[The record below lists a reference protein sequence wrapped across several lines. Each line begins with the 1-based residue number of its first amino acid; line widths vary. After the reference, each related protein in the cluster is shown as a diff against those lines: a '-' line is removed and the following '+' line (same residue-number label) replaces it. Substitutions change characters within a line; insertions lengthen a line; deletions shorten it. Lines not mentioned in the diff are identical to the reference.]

1 MQTTT
6 TEEKKWLQ
14 LLLKDDEKALQLI
27 FDRYYK
33 YLVVTAY
40 NLLGDDHRS
49 KDLVQDVF
57 FELWKKRENLNV
69 HGSLKSYLR
78 KAVINRCIDEIRRK
92 KRSGTPEDIRNFE
105 QPDQNTSPQQQL
117 ETQELQ
123 QVINRA
129 IDSLPH
135 RCREVFALSRLEG
148 WSHKEIA
155 EKLGIS
161 VKTIENQMTKALK
174 IIRAVVNKY
183 GLWIGELLAICFW
196 LFTNR

>member
-40 NLLGDDHRS
+40 NVLHDDHRS

-57 FELWKKRENLNV
+57 FDLWKRRENLKV
-69 HGSLKSYLR
+69 QGSLKSYLR
-78 KAVINRCIDEIRRK
+78 KAVVNRCIDETRRK
-92 KRSGTPEDIRNFE
+92 KRSGTTEEIQDFN
-105 QPDQNTSPQQQL
+105 QPDQHISPQQQL
-117 ETQELQ
+117 ETEELQ

-129 IDSLPH
+129 IDSLPG
-135 RCREVFALSRLEG
+135 RCREVFALSRFEG
-148 WSHKEIA
+148 FSHKEIA
-155 EKLGIS
+155 AKLDIS

-174 IIRAVVNKY
+174 IIRAAVA
-183 GLWIGELLAICFW
+183 GF
-196 LFTNR
+196 R